1 MVAESGVATAAENVS
16 GIGGRR
22 PRTWRT
28 KTPPPTDPHNAQT
41 DHGEMM
47 LPSADSSELAH
58 KGLDGIPLWLL
69 AGVAVAAFIIFG
81 ITQARKRR

>member
-1 MVAESGVATAAENVS
+1 
-16 GIGGRR
+16 
-22 PRTWRT
+22 
-28 KTPPPTDPHNAQT
+28 
-41 DHGEMM
+41 MM